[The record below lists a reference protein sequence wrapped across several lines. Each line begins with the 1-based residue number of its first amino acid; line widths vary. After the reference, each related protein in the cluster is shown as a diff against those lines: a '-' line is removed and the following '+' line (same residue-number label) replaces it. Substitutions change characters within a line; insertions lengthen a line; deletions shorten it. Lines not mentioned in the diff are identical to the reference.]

1 MDNNL
6 DRLMARTWEERMS
19 RRRFL
24 KMTGFGM
31 GAVALG
37 PILAAC
43 RGGGGGASGSQA
55 AVATLAPPS
64 GNVNLNFWNP
74 FTGPD
79 GPFMARLVEQ
89 FNDEN
94 PTIKVAVTTQAD
106 YYTKLRTAAQ
116 ANRLPHVGIMH
127 LDAIPQNAEDG
138 LISPIDDLIELL
150 GLGADDFTEA
160 VWNNGLWKDKRYGIP
175 NDIHPFTMYWNKD
188 LLADAGF
195 DDRPKTGDE
204 LRAVAQALND
214 NGIDGPM
221 WSNHAFD
228 SGMLWSSFFY
238 QAGGTWT
245 NEDYSEA
252 TFNSDAGVQATEFMK
267 SFVDDGL
274 QPANVEPDAELPALL
289 DGSSGLVFSG
299 PWQLSR
305 LAEGLGDKLGAGPVP
320 QAFDN
325 PGVWAGSHHLSVF
338 EGVDGDERQAAY
350 FFINWIT
357 GHTVEWAKAGQVPAR
372 KSVRESDEFKALPH
386 IPVIAEQV
394 DAARFFPEFPGSAD
408 LMFGPGGASEQVVS
422 VLVGDKEV
430 EAALNEGAERYTRVI
445 QETKDKYGPY

>member
-1 MDNNL
+1 MDNSL
-6 DRLMARTWEERMS
+6 DRLIARSWEERIS

-24 KMTGFGM
+24 RMTGLGM

-43 RGGGGGASGSQA
+43 GRTGGPAGSQA

-64 GNVNLNFWNP
+64 TQVNLNFWNP

-89 FNDEN
+89 FNDETE
-94 PTIKVAVTTQAD
+94 TIKVAVTTQAD
-106 YYTKLRTAAQ
+106 YYVKLRTAAQ

-127 LDAIPQNAEDG
+127 LDAIPQNAEDA

-150 GLGADDFTEA
+150 GLEAGDFTEA
-160 VWNNGLWKDKRYGIP
+160 VWNNGLWKEKRYGIP
-175 NDIHPFTMYWNKD
+175 LDIHPFTMYWNKD
-188 LLADAGF
+188 LLGDAGF

-204 LRAVAQALND
+204 LREVAQALND

-221 WSNHAFD
+221 WSNHAFC
-228 SGMLWSSFFY
+228 SGMLWTSFFY
-238 QAGGTWT
+238 QAGGQWT
-245 NEDYSEA
+245 NEDYTEA
-252 TFNSDAGVQATEFMK
+252 TFNSEAGAQAADFMK
-267 SFVDDGL
+267 GFIDDGL
-274 QPANVEPDAELPALL
+274 QPENVEPDAELPALL

-338 EGVDGDERQAAY
+338 EGVSDDERQAAY
-350 FFINWIT
+350 YFINWVT
-357 GHTVEWAKAGQVPAR
+357 SNSVEWAKAGQVPAR
-372 KSVRESDEFKALPH
+372 KSVRDSQEFKDLGH
-386 IPVIAEQV
+386 IAVISEQV
-394 DAARFFPEFPGSAD
+394 DAARFFPEFPASAD
-408 LMFGPGGASEQVVS
+408 LMFGAGGASEQVVS
-422 VLVGDKEV
+422 ILTGDKETQ
-430 EAALNEGAERYTRVI
+430 AALDEGAERYTQLI